1 MKKNITA
8 IITGVVLVVLWQLAA
23 ILINIPHILPGPYEI
38 VKQLW
43 EDRTVLFTVHLPFTL
58 LSIVVGFL
66 ISVVIG
72 VGLAVLMDSSETVE
86 HMLYPSLVVIQ
97 TIPVMCIAPLF
108 VLWFGY
114 TLTARLTAIVLST
127 FFSITVNTFDG
138 FKRTK
143 AEMSELMKTYGAG
156 KQKIFW
162 HIKVPTALPNLVTAM
177 KITFP
182 WAVIGAA
189 ISEWLGATQGLGYF
203 SKLMISKLNGAS
215 VFASVFLLSL
225 IAVIGMGIVKILD
238 RRFVV
243 WRNEV

>member
-1 MKKNITA
+1 MKKNSVAIVTGIALIALWQIVA
-8 IITGVVLVVLWQLAA
+8 II
-23 ILINIPHILPGPYEI
+23 IKIPHILPGPYDI
-38 VKQLW
+38 IKRLW
-43 EDRTVLFTVHLPFTL
+43 EDRVVLFTVHLPFTL

-66 ISVVIG
+66 VALIIG
-72 VGLAVLMDSSETVE
+72 VGLAVLMDSSETIE

-143 AEMSELMKTYGAG
+143 VEMSELMKTYGAG
-156 KQKIFW
+156 KWNIFL

-203 SKLMISKLNGAS
+203 SKLMISKLNGSS
-215 VFASVFLLSL
+215 VFASVLLLSL

-238 RRFVV
+238 RKFII
-243 WRNEV
+243 WRNEI